1 MISEARETS
10 ALELPDKENT
20 FVLRLE
26 NGQVSPDQTS
36 ALELPDK
43 ENTFVLRLENGQVP
57 VSPDQRGLALGLP
70 DKENTFVLRLENGQ
84 VYHDQR
90 DLSPGAARQEEHL
103 RPQAGEWSDKSFK
116 KGMYSMAIWIR
127 NTGLDSVPGA
137 LKKSK

>member
-26 NGQVSPDQTS
+26 NGQVSPDQ
-36 ALELPDK
+36 
-43 ENTFVLRLENGQVP
+43 R
-57 VSPDQRGLALGLP
+57 
-70 DKENTFVLRLENGQ
+70 
-84 VYHDQR
+84 DQR